1 MKNKRGLGK
10 TWHSFQLKVTIL
22 DVWDMPNGSMTDWVT
37 PSSL

>member
-10 TWHSFQLKVTIL
+10 TWHFFQLKVTIL
-22 DVWDMPNGSMTDWVT
+22 DVWDMTDWVT